1 MNALLRALA
10 VLVLTASP
18 NGQDTPAVSGR
29 LTLDV
34 VAVGHDGAP
43 VVDLKPQEFEV
54 WVSGYRVPV
63 DEVAFVTPE
72 SAPRTLV
79 LLLDNAAIGPQ
90 LAIRVRE
97 AASAFVK
104 RLGPADRVTI
114 VPVHG
119 TPVAGTGAEPAR
131 LLQAI
136 DEYQTQGFPLH
147 MEDASEHVLRLFAT
161 ISRQMVEIPGRK
173 AIVAI
178 GAVWLFDTPLPPPG
192 LRDLHAE
199 WLNAMRS
206 MAAANAS
213 L

>member
-1 MNALLRALA
+1 MTALFLALA
-10 VLVLTASP
+10 FLVSAASP
-18 NGQDTPAVSGR
+18 NRQDSAAVPGR

-34 VAVGHDGAP
+34 VAVGRDGAP
-43 VVDLKPQEFEV
+43 VTDLKPGEFEV

-79 LLLDNAAIGPQ
+79 LLLDNAAVGPE

-97 AASAFVK
+97 TARAFLQ

-136 DEYQTQGFPLH
+136 DEYRASGFPLH
-147 MEDASEHVLRLFAT
+147 MEDASEHV
-161 ISRQMVEIPGRK
+161 
-173 AIVAI
+173 
-178 GAVWLFDTPLPPPG
+178 
-192 LRDLHAE
+192 
-199 WLNAMRS
+199 
-206 MAAANAS
+206 
-213 L
+213 